1 MAEANTSSGDLMDFD
16 LFGRDFVG
24 SSQNLTKVGGESNI
38 SMEDDELQ
46 QKMAKSNSGLWS
58 DRLELIS
65 SKEA

>member
-1 MAEANTSSGDLMDFD
+1 MDFD